1 MQKTYTYEQ
10 FQKLNEV
17 LLKAKEELKNFDNQ
31 SSCRS
36 RYQLGK
42 VIEQTVNELRLTTGN
57 SPHIRRLYR
66 NWNVLDK
73 QSCTKQD
80 LSFVIE
86 TLAGIKKDFFA
97 GYYDKIFIS
106 HSEKDK
112 EIANELI
119 ALLHNIGIKK
129 SINGIE
135 GQIFCSSYVGSL
147 IPLRENNVEY
157 IKSQLDS
164 TDNVLAMV
172 LYSKN
177 YMSSVACLNEAGAIW
192 IKNIPFYPIILPDFS
207 FEEIKGFLN
216 SNITGFKID
225 DKHKLNEFKD
235 NLVKYFNLQEVN
247 SNIWEQERNNFISK
261 MNIYKKKIVT

>member
-1 MQKTYTYEQ
+1 MQNTYSYAQ
-10 FQKLNEV
+10 FQKLNE
-17 LLKAKEELKNFDNQ
+17 LLICTKEELKNFDNQ

-42 VIEQTVNELRLTTGN
+42 AIEQTVNELHLTTGN

-112 EIANELI
+112 EIASELI
-119 ALLHNIGIKK
+119 DLLHNIGIKK
-129 SINGIE
+129 TINGLN
-135 GQIFCSSYVGSL
+135 GQIFCSSYVGYL

-164 TDNVLAMV
+164 TDNILALV

-177 YMSSVACLNEAGAIW
+177 YMNSAACLNEAGAIW
-192 IKNIPFYPIILPDFS
+192 IKDIPFFPIILPDFS

-216 SNITGFKID
+216 PNITGFKINE
-225 DKHKLNEFKD
+225 KHKLNEFKD
-235 NLVKYFNLQEVN
+235 NLVKHFNLQEID
-247 SNIWEQERNNFISK
+247 SNIWEMQRDKFISK
-261 MNIYKKKIVT
+261 FDNKNLVS